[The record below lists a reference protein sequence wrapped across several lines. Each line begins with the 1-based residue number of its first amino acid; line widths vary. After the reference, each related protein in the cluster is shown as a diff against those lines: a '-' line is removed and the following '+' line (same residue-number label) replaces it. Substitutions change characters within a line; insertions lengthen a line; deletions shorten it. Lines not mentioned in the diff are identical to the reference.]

1 MITAYIFDKHLILL
15 IWMVTNY
22 IFLIFVIF
30 SSDSKNKNHSHEAP
44 RSANTSNN
52 STGERNKETQY
63 YMVSQNASNEN
74 GDIDP
79 RLIHRQGIH
88 PSREQ
93 LTFDEL
99 GKVYTN
105 ISKRRIVSKVGE

>member
-1 MITAYIFDKHLILL
+1 MITFSL
-15 IWMVTNY
+15 NY
-22 IFLIFVIF
+22 
-30 SSDSKNKNHSHEAP
+30 SSESKSKYLQ
-44 RSANTSNN
+44 NTSQKLVSENSG

-63 YMVSQNASNEN
+63 YMVGQNTKDEN
-74 GDIDP
+74 NDIDP
-79 RLIHRQGIH
+79 RAFHRHAVH

-105 ISKRRIVSKVGE
+105 ISKRRIVSKVRI